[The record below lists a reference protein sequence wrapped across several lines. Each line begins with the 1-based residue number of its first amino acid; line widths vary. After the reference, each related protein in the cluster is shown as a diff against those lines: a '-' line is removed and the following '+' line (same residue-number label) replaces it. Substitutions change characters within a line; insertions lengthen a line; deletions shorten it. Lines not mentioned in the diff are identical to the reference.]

1 MDENILK
8 VVVLVLC
15 IPAIGGV
22 AAYLTGHPSAAMVLN
37 GLVPLLVV
45 LVSALAML
53 NNPPTEINLGAALYF
68 VLPVAVLL
76 ACGVGLRARR
86 LHPALFWF
94 SWAVNL
100 ATVAFLFY
108 LAFLF
113 KIF

>member
-1 MDENILK
+1 LDENLLK
-8 VVVLVLC
+8 VVALVLF
-15 IPAIGGV
+15 IPAIGGAV
-22 AAYLTGHPSAAMVLN
+22 AYLMGHPSLAMVLN
-37 GLVPLLVV
+37 GVVPLLVLV
-45 LVSALAML
+45 VSALAML

-68 VLPVAVLL
+68 VFPVAVLL
-76 ACGVGLRARR
+76 ACGAGLRARR

-100 ATVAFLFY
+100 ATAAFLFY

>member
-1 MDENILK
+1 LDENILK
-8 VVVLVLC
+8 GVVLVLFM
-15 IPAIGGV
+15 PAIGGV
-22 AAYLTGHPSAAMVLN
+22 VAYLMGHPSVAMVLN
-37 GLVPLLVV
+37 GVVPLLV
-45 LVSALAML
+45 LIVSALAML
-53 NNPPTEINLGAALYF
+53 SNPPTEINFAAALFF
-68 VLPVAVLL
+68 VFPLAVLL
-76 ACGVGLRARR
+76 ACAAGLRARR